1 MLQTKSAQSLT
12 QAFAAMVQATALS
25 TADAT
30 KLTALVQSSAK
41 STSDSDDD
49 DDDDETAAPDAAA
62 YESKSGRIVTTLDDL
77 LDKAQAQLTDAR
89 KEETEARHTYDMK
102 KQSLEDAMKFSAKD
116 MDDAKSGLA
125 SCEEQKA
132 TAQGDLSATTKDLG
146 SDVTSLEE
154 LHHDCMAKAQD
165 FEEEVSSRG
174 EELKAIA
181 AAKKI
186 VQESTGGAAEQS
198 YSGDD
203 DSFLQMKTETSA
215 QAGMPK
221 KSHWVASML

>member
-12 QAFAAMVQATALS
+12 QAFAAMVQASALS

-30 KLTALVQSSAK
+30 KLTALVQSNAK
-41 STSDSDDD
+41 SSSDSDDD
-49 DDDDETAAPDAAA
+49 DDDGEMGAPDPAA
-62 YESKSGRIVTTLDDL
+62 YESKSGGIVSTLDDL
-77 LDKAQAQLTDAR
+77 LDKAQSQLSDAR

-174 EELKAIA
+174 EELKAIG

-186 VQESTGGAAEQS
+186 VQESTGGAAALIQ
-198 YSGDD
+198 
-203 DSFLQMKTETSA
+203 
-215 QAGMPK
+215 
-221 KSHWVASML
+221 